1 MPLKSRR
8 RVIAWYETAIGILVL
23 GWWTAALA
31 GGDVAEVE
39 AGNNDIWFHIAA
51 EATMALLLI
60 AGGRLL
66 LRGNDRLGIFVS
78 GVGLGTLLYSVINA
92 AGHYAELGEW
102 AAVGMFGVLG
112 LTAVAAIVGL
122 VMPLETAVDR
132 TVDTVLGRMTAE
144 P

>member
-1 MPLKSRR
+1 MPLESRR
-8 RVIAWYETAIGILVL
+8 RVIAWYETVVGILVL

-39 AGNNDIWFHIAA
+39 AGNSDIWFHIAA

-66 LRGNDRLGIFVS
+66 LHGNLGLGVFVS

-102 AAVGMFGVLG
+102 AAVGMFGVLAI
-112 LTAVAAIVGL
+112 TAATAIVGL
-122 VMPLETAVDR
+122 AMTFETAVDR
-132 TVDTVLGRMTAE
+132 AVDTVIGRLTTE
-144 P
+144 H